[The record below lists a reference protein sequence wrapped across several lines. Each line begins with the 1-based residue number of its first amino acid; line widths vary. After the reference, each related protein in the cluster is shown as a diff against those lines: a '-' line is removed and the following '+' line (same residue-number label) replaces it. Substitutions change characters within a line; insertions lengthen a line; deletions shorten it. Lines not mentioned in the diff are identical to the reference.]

1 MAKVL
6 ATGVVSNFEL
16 IDVEGKNWKLANLEV
31 GGKSFTRIFKRPQGL
46 ANGMV
51 VEVIENPAG
60 PGRKYPEKEIRL
72 APSAPTP
79 AAEAKPAAAGFGR
92 NPAEQDKISRQWA
105 TTQAIGFV
113 NLCRETG
120 ALKKKVL
127 ENEQELFQLVGKYA
141 NLFFNAVQ
149 TNTAFEKLPHFQ
161 ADINEASRDAVD
173 DGTLYGHIG
182 QE

>member
-1 MAKVL
+1 MTKIL
-6 ATGVVSNFEL
+6 ATGVVTNLEL
-16 IDVEGKNWKLANLEV
+16 TNVEGKTYKLANLSV
-31 GGKSFTRIFKRPQGL
+31 AGKEFKGIFKRPQGL
-46 ANGMV
+46 TNGMS
-51 VEVIENPAG
+51 VEVIENPPA
-60 PGRKYPEKEIRL
+60 PGRKYPEKEIRMAAG
-72 APSAPTP
+72 APAPM
-79 AAEAKPAAAGFGR
+79 ADAKPAAGGFNR

-149 TNTAFEKLPHFQ
+149 TSASFEKLPQFQ
-161 ADINEASRDAVD
+161 ADINEVSASESEP
-173 DGTLYGHIG
+173 
-182 QE
+182 QQ